1 LRSVDDS
8 ALASTLNTA
17 PQGGALIRFR
27 FWRGADRAAAPAT
40 RISSASWRAQ
50 VEDRARD
57 LEGELAVA
65 RAEVKSK
72 SGDNKASGL
81 SGRRSIEDA
90 SSWPK
95 SRLEN
100 FGIAQ
105 RNIEVARDAV
115 TQRSRNLPSSLKHWA
130 SGSQVETAWRALHA
144 AESAL
149 LMVASQDSVE
159 ARLPEMRASLT
170 TTLGES
176 DGRVPEYSKVLDESS
191 GHVDAN
197 RNKLR
202 VIKSAIDAASDA
214 AHSNVR
220 NYRNWLLIVAL
231 VVTAGLIGVAIAHA
245 FDSDFIDIKVGQASA
260 DVAQLEA
267 AGATGGLLMA
277 LFALIRLKVYSG
289 PYALPLWQALI
300 RVPSG
305 AAAALVGTILL
316 QGNLLSSLAAQT
328 DMSALLGY
336 ATLFGAAPE
345 ILLRFLDKQVNSVSA
360 AARTKNDPLKQVPKQ
375 TTGPET

>member
-1 LRSVDDS
+1 M
-8 ALASTLNTA
+8 
-17 PQGGALIRFR
+17 RFW
-27 FWRGADRAAAPAT
+27 FWRGTDQAAASTAP
-40 RISSASWRAQ
+40 ISGSSWRAE
-50 VEDRARD
+50 VEDRARG

-65 RAEVKSK
+65 RAAVESMN
-72 SGDNKASGL
+72 GENKARCF
-81 SGRRSIEDA
+81 SGRRSFENA

-105 RNIEVARDAV
+105 RNIKVAHDAV
-115 TQRSRNLPSSLKHWA
+115 TQRPRNPFSSLKHWA

-144 AESAL
+144 VEAAL

-176 DGRVPEYSKVLDESS
+176 DGRVPEYTKVLDKSP

-197 RNKLR
+197 RDKLR

-220 NYRNWLLIVAL
+220 NYRNWLLVVTL
-231 VVTAGLIGVAIAHA
+231 VVSAGLIGVAIAHA
-245 FDSDFIDIKVGQASA
+245 FDSEFIDIKVGKTSA

-316 QGNLLSSLAAQT
+316 QAKLLSSFAAQT
-328 DMSALLGY
+328 EMSALLGY

-345 ILLRFLDKQVNSVSA
+345 ILLRLLDKQVNSVSA

-375 TTGPET
+375 TTTGPET